1 MTIMNHSAR
10 RMILLT
16 LATCGHLEIC
26 KILIDNGANLLA
38 LNGDGNMPYDICEDE
53 ATLDLIESEMDRAG
67 ITQELIDEA
76 RLVPEEKMLK
86 EITTFLKDNSSNQIQ
101 SIKKILS
108 YRDHDGATILHIA
121 SAYGYQKV
129 IDYLIQRNVPLD
141 SRDNDGWTP
150 IHVAVFWGHIYVI
163 SNEICH
169 CKREGII
176 SSVIRFFL
184 FSRTIDRGWRK
195 YPSKITR
202 RSVSFRFMRRSR
214 SAYFY
219 GQYSGTIFA
228 KSGKTGSSSV
238 GCVQKREPRSV
249 EKSSIFSIVELS
261 LTK

>member
-163 SNEICH
+163 SN
-169 CKREGII
+169 
-176 SSVIRFFL
+176 
-184 FSRTIDRGWRK
+184 
-195 YPSKITR
+195 
-202 RSVSFRFMRRSR
+202 
-214 SAYFY
+214 
-219 GQYSGTIFA
+219 
-228 KSGKTGSSSV
+228 
-238 GCVQKREPRSV
+238 
-249 EKSSIFSIVELS
+249 
-261 LTK
+261 